1 MPRTVD
7 IRDFINSRKLS
18 GFQTTVLVF
27 CFLVVAVDGFDTAA
41 VGYVA
46 PALVAQWKV
55 ARPQLA
61 PLFGAG
67 LFGLMAGAF
76 IFGPIAD
83 KVGRKTVLIFATA
96 AFAVASILSATAT
109 SIESLMIWRFVTG
122 IGLGGAMPSAI
133 TLTSEYCRARNRSL
147 LVMIMFCG
155 FTLGGALGGLSAA
168 VLIADFAGKAC

>member
-1 MPRTVD
+1 MPSTVD
-7 IRDFINSRKLS
+7 IQDFISSRKLS
-18 GFQTTVLVF
+18 GFQTTVLVL
-27 CFLVVAVDGFDTAA
+27 CFIVVAVDGFDTAA

-46 PALVAQWKV
+46 PALVAQWNV
-55 ARPQLA
+55 TRSQLA

-109 SIESLMIWRFVTG
+109 SIES
-122 IGLGGAMPSAI
+122 
-133 TLTSEYCRARNRSL
+133 
-147 LVMIMFCG
+147 
-155 FTLGGALGGLSAA
+155 
-168 VLIADFAGKAC
+168 

>member
-1 MPRTVD
+1 MKPTQAID
-7 IRDFINSRKLS
+7 IQEFINSRKMS
-18 GFQTTVLVF
+18 GYQITVLVL

-55 ARPQLA
+55 TRPQLA

-83 KVGRKTVLIFATA
+83 KVGAQ
-96 AFAVASILSATAT
+96 
-109 SIESLMIWRFVTG
+109 
-122 IGLGGAMPSAI
+122 GGADLRHHRLRYRQHP
-133 TLTSEYCRARNRSL
+133 LRHGDQHREL
-147 LVMIMFCG
+147 DDL
-155 FTLGGALGGLSAA
+155 ALRDRHRPGRCDAERDHPDL
-168 VLIADFAGKAC
+168 